1 MKGNNS
7 MNSEKILTGYPSIDK
22 PWLKYYSQD
31 EINTPIPEK
40 TVYEL
45 IYENNRNHLAD
56 TALEY
61 FGKKITFKTVFDKAE
76 LVKSALIANGV
87 KKGDR
92 VIMFTSSSPEL
103 IYSLFAICRIGAVA
117 NMINPIFTHEQIID
131 RINETDAE
139 IMFVL
144 DQLFEKIQPIIPQ
157 LCVKKIIIISAFNEM
172 PAVTKAV
179 ASLKTKSHITYS
191 EKIVRW
197 NTFISD
203 GSNDDKTPD
212 VIYEKGLPLVMVYSS
227 GTTGASKGI
236 VLTNNGINATVSHY
250 FSPSFSYK
258 REDRFLQII
267 PCWFSTGLVFSI
279 LMPLCLCIT
288 VILEPI
294 FNKKIFAHDLRR
306 YKPNMSI
313 VATSL
318 WNFAINSSELK
329 KCDLSFMLLPIT
341 GGEFVSNSSEKE
353 INDFLRNSGCNAK
366 LLKGYGMCELGSTVT
381 SDTPLH
387 SKVGSVGFQIKG
399 VTVSAFDSVTNKEMK
414 CGERGEIRVD
424 SPARMKEYYKNLQAT
439 KDFFYTDENGVMW
452 GRTGDIGYVD
462 EDGFLFVLGRASDT
476 FTSKSGE
483 KTYCF
488 DIEAAIR
495 ENENV
500 ADCEVVGISA
510 NGYEIPVAH
519 IIVKEGCES
528 YEDKVIETIHM
539 YCQQNLPENAV
550 PCGYKICKSFPVK
563 DSGKRDIELI
573 MQDRTNFVV
582 PIGDGIL
589 KEISF

>member
-157 LCVKKIIIISAFNEM
+157 LCVKKIIVISAFNEM

-197 NTFISD
+197 NAFISD
-203 GSNDDKTPD
+203 GSNADKTPD

-227 GTTGASKGI
+227 GTTGLPKGI
-236 VLTNNGINATVSHY
+236 VLNNSGINSTIMHY
-250 FSPSFSYK
+250 DSPNFLHN
-258 REDRFLQII
+258 RGDRFLQII
-267 PCWFSTGLVFSI
+267 PCFASTGLVFSL
-279 LMPLCLCIT
+279 LMPLYFGIT
-288 VILEPI
+288 VILEPLYSQ
-294 FNKKIFAHDLRR
+294 KTFAKGLKQYR
-306 YKPNMSI
+306 PNMLI
-313 VATSL
+313 GATSL
-318 WNFAINSSELK
+318 WNYAVKSSELK
-329 KCDLSFMLLPIT
+329 NIDLSFVSSPIT
-341 GGEFVSNSSEKE
+341 GGEFISKSSEAK
-353 INDFLRNSGCNAK
+353 INDFLQNSGCNAK

-381 SDTPLH
+381 ADTPLH
-387 SKVGSVGFQIKG
+387 CKMGSVGFPIRG
-399 VTVSAFDSVTNKEMK
+399 VTVSVFDSVTNKEMK
-414 CGERGEIRVD
+414 YGERGEIRVD
-424 SPARMKEYYKNLQAT
+424 SPARMKEYYKNPHAT
-439 KDFFYTDENGVMW
+439 KEFFYTDENGVMW

-462 EDGFLFVLGRASDT
+462 QDGFLFVLGRASDT

-483 KTYCF
+483 KIYCF

-495 ENENV
+495 ENENI

-573 MQDRTNFVV
+573 KQDRTNFVV

>member
-1 MKGNNS
+1 

-56 TALEY
+56 IALEY

-157 LCVKKIIIISAFNEM
+157 LCVKKIIVISAFNEM

-197 NTFISD
+197 NAFISD
-203 GSNDDKTPD
+203 GSNADKTPD
-212 VIYEKGLPLVMVYSS
+212 VIYEKDLPLVMVYSS

-250 FSPSFSYK
+250 FSPSFSCK
-258 REDRFLQII
+258 RENRFLQSV

-279 LMPLCLCIT
+279 LMPLCLGIT
-288 VILEPI
+288 IVLDPI
-294 FNKKIFAHDLRR
+294 FSQKAFAIALRK
-306 YKPNMSI
+306 YKPNI
-313 VATSL
+313 VIGP
-318 WNFAINSSELK
+318 WNYAVKNSELK
-329 KCDLSFMLLPIT
+329 NVDLSFVSMPIT
-341 GGEFVSNSSEKE
+341 GGEFLSFRSEIE
-353 INDFLRNSGCNAK
+353 INSFLQNAGCNEK

-387 SKVGSVGFQIKG
+387 SKVGSVGFPIRG
-399 VTVSAFDSVTNKEMK
+399 VTVSVFDSVTNKEMK
-414 CGERGEIRVD
+414 YGERGEIRVD

-483 KTYCF
+483 KIYCF

-495 ENENV
+495 ENENI

-573 MQDRTNFVV
+573 MRDRTNFVV

>member
-1 MKGNNS
+1 MQSVIREDKRRKLDRPITGVIWKDRIWEQWYDKKALELTLPK
-7 MNSEKILTGYPSIDK
+7 MNQKDYLFKCLGID
-22 PWLKYYSQD
+22 SSRV
-31 EINTPIPEK
+31 II
-40 TVYEL
+40 
-45 IYENNRNHLAD
+45 NNR
-56 TALEY
+56 
-61 FGKKITFKTVFDKAE
+61 GKKKYTVKQFHDMVDTYTKSFAE
-76 LVKSALIANGV
+76 LNYSV
-87 KKGDR
+87 GDVVCTISLTTPEMYAR
-92 VIMFTSSSPEL
+92 VIMFTNSSPEL

-197 NTFISD
+197 NAFISD

-250 FSPSFSYK
+250 FSTSFSCK
-258 REDRFLQII
+258 RENRFLQSV

-279 LMPLCLCIT
+279 LMPVCLGIT
-288 VILEPI
+288 IVLDPI
-294 FNKKIFAHDLRR
+294 FSQKA
-306 YKPNMSI
+306 
-313 VATSL
+313 
-318 WNFAINSSELK
+318 FAIALRKYTPNIVIGPWNYAVKNSELK
-329 KCDLSFMLLPIT
+329 NVDLSFVSMPIT
-341 GGEFVSNSSEKE
+341 GGEFLSFRSEIE
-353 INDFLRNSGCNAK
+353 INSFLQNAGCNEK

-387 SKVGSVGFQIKG
+387 SKVGSVGFPIRG
-399 VTVSAFDSVTNKEMK
+399 VTVSVFDSVTNKEMK
-414 CGERGEIRVD
+414 YGERGEIRVD

-550 PCGYKICKSFPVK
+550 PCGYKICKPCGVFHK
-563 DSGKRDIELI
+563 
-573 MQDRTNFVV
+573 
-582 PIGDGIL
+582 
-589 KEISF
+589 

>member
-1 MKGNNS
+1 

-56 TALEY
+56 IALEY

-157 LCVKKIIIISAFNEM
+157 LCVKKIIVISAFNEM

-197 NTFISD
+197 NAFISD
-203 GSNDDKTPD
+203 GSNADKTPD
-212 VIYEKGLPLVMVYSS
+212 VIYEKDLPLVMVYSS

-250 FSPSFSYK
+250 FSPSFSCK
-258 REDRFLQII
+258 RENRFLQSV

-279 LMPLCLCIT
+279 LMPLCLGIT
-288 VILEPI
+288 IVLDPI
-294 FNKKIFAHDLRR
+294 FSQKAFAIALRK
-306 YKPNMSI
+306 YKPNI
-313 VATSL
+313 VIGP
-318 WNFAINSSELK
+318 WNYAVKNSELK
-329 KCDLSFMLLPIT
+329 NVDLSFVSMPIT
-341 GGEFVSNSSEKE
+341 GGEFLSFRSEIE
-353 INDFLRNSGCNAK
+353 INSFLQNAGCNEK

-387 SKVGSVGFQIKG
+387 SKVGSVGFPIRG
-399 VTVSAFDSVTNKEMK
+399 VTVSVFDSVTNKEMK
-414 CGERGEIRVD
+414 YGERGEIRVD

-483 KTYCF
+483 KIYCF

-495 ENENV
+495 ENENI

-539 YCQQNLPENAV
+539 YCQQKLPEDAV

-573 MQDRTNFVV
+573 KQDRTNFVV